1 MSVFGEI
8 KDRISRYIDV
18 NVDLV
23 KVNLIG
29 RTAVLVSYLIFSLI
43 ALLIVFCIALFMGL
57 GLTSALMETGMSTV
71 AAYFVTM
78 AIYLVLLIIV
88 ILLRKPI
95 SRFFADS
102 LVEVLTT
109 YEGDDDDN
117 DLKNNH
123 TKS

>member
-8 KDRISRYIDV
+8 KDRIARYIDV

-43 ALLIVFCIALFMGL
+43 ALLIVFCIALFLGL

-78 AIYLVLLIIV
+78 AIYLVLLIVV

-109 YEGDDDDN
+109 YEADDDN
-117 DLKNNH
+117 DSNSQN
-123 TKS
+123 TQS

>member
-78 AIYLVLLIIV
+78 AIYLVLLIVV

-109 YEGDDDDN
+109 YEGDDDN
-117 DLKNNH
+117 DSNSQN

>member
-1 MSVFGEI
+1 MSIFGDI
-8 KDRISRYIDV
+8 KERISRYIDV

-78 AIYLVLLIIV
+78 GIYLVLLIVV

-95 SRFFADS
+95 SGFFADS

-109 YEGDDDDN
+109 YEGDDKDD
-117 DLKNNH
+117 DVNNK
-123 TKS
+123 TTQS

>member
-1 MSVFGEI
+1 MSIFGDI
-8 KDRISRYIDV
+8 KERISRYIDV
-18 NVDLV
+18 NDDLV
-23 KVNLIG
+23 KLNLIG

-78 AIYLVLLIIV
+78 GIYLVLLIVV

-95 SRFFADS
+95 SGFFADS

-109 YEGDDDDN
+109 YEGDDKDD
-117 DLKNNH
+117 DVNNK
-123 TKS
+123 TTQS

>member
-1 MSVFGEI
+1 
-8 KDRISRYIDV
+8 
-18 NVDLV
+18 LV

-43 ALLIVFCIALFMGL
+43 ALLIVFCIALFLGL

-78 AIYLVLLIIV
+78 AIYLVLLIVV

-109 YEGDDDDN
+109 YEADDDN
-117 DLKNNH
+117 DSNSQN
-123 TKS
+123 TQS